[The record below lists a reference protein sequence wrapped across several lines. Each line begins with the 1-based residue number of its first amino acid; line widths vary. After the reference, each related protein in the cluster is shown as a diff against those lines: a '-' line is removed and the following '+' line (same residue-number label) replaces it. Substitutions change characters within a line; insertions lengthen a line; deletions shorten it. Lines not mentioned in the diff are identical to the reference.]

1 MEKIVTKILEIMS
14 KDVFWNV
21 LLGLITLLTT
31 LAGAK
36 SYKDRKKRFLI
47 TYNPKYVVDNSN
59 YINEHDLKELEIR
72 QTKADTGNTEHKTLH
87 RPTKR
92 TRKEEK

>member
-1 MEKIVTKILEIMS
+1 MQ

-21 LLGLITLLTT
+21 LMGLITLLTT

-47 TYNPKYVVDNSN
+47 TYNPKYVVDNIQEPDKGHIEFRNSSQDKAN
-59 YINEHDLKELEIR
+59 TLDKDLHVNNPRKR
-72 QTKADTGNTEHKTLH
+72 RKA
-87 RPTKR
+87 
-92 TRKEEK
+92 

>member
-1 MEKIVTKILEIMS
+1 MEKIIDKILEIMQ

-21 LLGLITLLTT
+21 LMGLITLLTT

-47 TYNPKYVVDNSN
+47 TYNPKYVVDNVQEPD
-59 YINEHDLKELEIR
+59 NEHIEFRNSSQDKIPTLDKELHVNNPR
-72 QTKADTGNTEHKTLH
+72 
-87 RPTKR
+87 KR
-92 TRKEEK
+92 RKD